1 MKGVFLFKSQVFNSQ
16 IHPRMLSQCVH
27 AWCASRFQGIHSQS
41 SGIDLIVSL
50 DIVFNAIPAVNSLL
64 RYTFIKKLY
73 KNSCV
78 KNIRC
83 FHFLFYLSSNV
94 VIIFRT
100 KKLFCT
106 NAYEKDDNSDQTIGD
121 ESVRIALVCEDDNRS
136 KLLSNH
142 YWYTCMLC

>member
-27 AWCASRFQGIHSQS
+27 AWCAPRFQGIHSQS
-41 SGIDLIVSL
+41 SGVDLIVSL

-73 KNSCV
+73 KNLCV

-100 KKLFCT
+100 KKIVLYKRVRKGWQLWSNHRRWECT
-106 NAYEKDDNSDQTIGD
+106 NCIGL
-121 ESVRIALVCEDDNRS
+121 RR
-136 KLLSNH
+136 
-142 YWYTCMLC
+142 W